1 MKYCTSC
8 GEKSGHKIC
17 RSCGVK
23 ENKEHKYCGWCGA
36 PLNEN
41 AALCTNC
48 GIKVK
53 PNVVASVIGT
63 VVGIALLFLDALF
76 IYCLVARE
84 PTKYGYD
91 YNLLILTAILTTITA
106 ILCFPFVGKFIKNF
120 FVKNKLLRRL
130 VGILRVVVIALLVF
144 VGMTSFIRSF
154 AGPSR
159 VTSDNATKAAI
170 VVFHEN
176 VHLKNEDS
184 FVLNGS
190 EVYSDDEP
198 YAGYDNL
205 RLVNVILDYSAQN
218 GFGGN
223 NRTTYTV
230 AMYFNTSTN
239 HYYRVDGTQID

>member
-17 RSCGVK
+17 RSCGIK

-53 PNVVASVIGT
+53 PNIVTSVIGT
-63 VVGIALLFLDALF
+63 IIGIVLLFLDALF
-76 IYCLVARE
+76 IYCLVAIE
-84 PTKYGYD
+84 PTRYD
-91 YNLLILTAILTTITA
+91 YNFLILTSILTTIAA
-106 ILCFPFVGKFIKNF
+106 ILCFPFVGRFIIRL

-130 VGILRVVVIALLVF
+130 VGILRVAAIALLLF
-144 VGMTSFIRSF
+144 FGMASFIRSF
-154 AGPSR
+154 SGPSW
-159 VTSDNATKAAI
+159 VTSDDATKAAV

-190 EVYSDDEP
+190 KVYSDDEP
-198 YAGYDNL
+198 YEGYDNL
-205 RLVNVILDYSAQN
+205 RLVNVVLDYSAQN

-223 NRTTYTV
+223 NRKTYTV
-230 AMYFNTSTN
+230 TMYFNTATN
-239 HYYRVDGTQID
+239 HYYRIDGTQID